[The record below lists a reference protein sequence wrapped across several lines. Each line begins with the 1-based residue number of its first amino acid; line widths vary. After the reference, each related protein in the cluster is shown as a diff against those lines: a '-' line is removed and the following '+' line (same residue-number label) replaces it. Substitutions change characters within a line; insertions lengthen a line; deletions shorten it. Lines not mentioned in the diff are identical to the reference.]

1 MKAAQQPRK
10 AMDRKEADSVYDGKD
25 SRGVRGV
32 FGDVGRA
39 AKILSFIGICVKI
52 TSLFIV

>member
-1 MKAAQQPRK
+1 MRRSNQEKLW
-10 AMDRKEADSVYDGKD
+10 DRKEADSVYDGKD